1 MMSTTNKSIIFLG
14 LAFAISWAIVIGAHF
29 AGLSQNPMLAT
40 PILAAMMTGPAIS
53 AAICVFVFEKNSERV
68 NALGLHFKPN
78 LWWALAWLIPI
89 LIGVGS
95 VAATVLLSGHHYVD
109 IGAGVRA
116 VAEAQGQ
123 DLSQAPAFAT
133 NTWFIV
139 SMAVVFGALINM
151 PILTFTEELGWRGYL
166 YGLWRPS
173 GFWRTSIGTGAVWGA
188 WHAPAIFFFGLNYS
202 DDRTLGLGLFVVF
215 CMLLTP
221 IITLVRERSGS
232 VWAAGLFHGA
242 FNAVGG
248 LTIAAISTPA
258 FPWNGIVGI
267 GGFAVL
273 TVGALIT
280 LLIQRRPAA
289 PVPQAAAA

>member
-1 MMSTTNKSIIFLG
+1 MSTTNKSIIFLG
-14 LAFAISWAIVIGAHF
+14 LAFAISWAIVIGAHV
-29 AGLSQNPMLAT
+29 AGLSQNPMLAA

-53 AAICVFVFEKNSERV
+53 ALICAFAFEKKGERS

-78 LWWALAWLIPI
+78 LWWILAWLIPI

-95 VAATVLLSGHHYVD
+95 VAATILLSDHGYVD

-123 DLSQAPAFAT
+123 DISQAPAFAT
-133 NTWFIV
+133 STWFIV
-139 SMAVVFGALINM
+139 CMGVVFGALINM

-173 GFWRTSIGTGAVWGA
+173 GFWRTSLATGAIWGI
-188 WHAPAIFFFGLNYS
+188 WHAPAIFFFGLNYP

-232 VWAAGLFHGA
+232 VWAAGLFHGT
-242 FNAVGG
+242 FNAIGG
-248 LTIAAISTPA
+248 LTIAAISTPT

-267 GGFAVL
+267 GGFVAL
-273 TVGALIT
+273 AVGALVT
-280 LLIQRRPAA
+280 LLIQRPSAPAA
-289 PVPQAAAA
+289 QTAAA